1 MRTVLRTVLA
11 LLVGLG
17 FLASSRY
24 SVAQPLATDDVA
36 ISAAVDAF
44 HKALAQGDPDRATSL
59 LLPDALIVEAGTVQ
73 TRDQYQREHLSEDI
87 SFARAVPAIK
97 RTRIVRREG
106 DAAWVTSTYR
116 VTGSFQSQAIDNFV
130 AETAV
135 LTKTT
140 NGWRIRTI
148 HWSTHKVKK

>member
-87 SFARAVPAIK
+87 SFARAVTEIK
-97 RTRIVRREG
+97 PTRICASRGRCSLGHEYLSCHGEFSITG
-106 DAAWVTSTYR
+106 DR
-116 VTGSFQSQAIDNFV
+116 
-130 AETAV
+130 
-135 LTKTT
+135 
-140 NGWRIRTI
+140 
-148 HWSTHKVKK
+148 